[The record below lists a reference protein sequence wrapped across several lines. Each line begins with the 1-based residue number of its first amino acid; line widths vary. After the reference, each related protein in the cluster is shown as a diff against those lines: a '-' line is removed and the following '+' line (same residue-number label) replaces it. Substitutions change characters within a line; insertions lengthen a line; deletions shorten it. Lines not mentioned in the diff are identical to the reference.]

1 MAGTKYSSFVSIAS
15 LVKSNLGER
24 CLINILMNI
33 STNALSD
40 YLECAKIYKGAS
52 SKKKTNLVEL
62 IVYGHITN
70 KVNKI
75 NLVDITKTERN
86 QIFKKKRDQSKT
98 YLDMVML
105 VEREKR
111 PWLQLIMVSVLLQ
124 YVNK

>member
-24 CLINILMNI
+24 CLINVLMNI
-33 STNALSD
+33 STNALFD

-86 QIFKKKRDQSKT
+86 QIFKKK
-98 YLDMVML
+98 
-105 VEREKR
+105 
-111 PWLQLIMVSVLLQ
+111 
-124 YVNK
+124 

>member
-86 QIFKKKRDQSKT
+86 QIFKKK
-98 YLDMVML
+98 
-105 VEREKR
+105 
-111 PWLQLIMVSVLLQ
+111 
-124 YVNK
+124 

>member
-86 QIFKKKRDQSKT
+86 QIFQKK
-98 YLDMVML
+98 
-105 VEREKR
+105 
-111 PWLQLIMVSVLLQ
+111 
-124 YVNK
+124 